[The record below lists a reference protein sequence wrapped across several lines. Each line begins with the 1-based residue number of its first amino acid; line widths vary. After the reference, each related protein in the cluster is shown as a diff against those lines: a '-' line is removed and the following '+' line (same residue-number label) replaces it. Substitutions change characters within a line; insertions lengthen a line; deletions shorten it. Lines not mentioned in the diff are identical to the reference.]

1 MSCFKNIKKAISADG
16 VKLPKSPSLLAGL
29 KDLLSFKGVGQ
40 AMERVEGLVQSNI
53 KNLATAFSPA
63 NIASK
68 VSETVEGLADQI
80 TSRVDAAIEGVT
92 NLKSRLQSLTQA
104 PTKAMEMFKDKVDG
118 IGDLQSMASEVN
130 GENCAKASLAQAG
143 KALGSIDSN
152 IKTGVDSLSNADKK
166 ILKQSPDSPEA
177 QAIKTKLQADA
188 AKQAQDDAIGASAT
202 SENNVDGEPSAQLA
216 TESDNLG
223 SSSIQVVDE
232 NVTNIFNSMI
242 TSPQSVWPAEH
253 SVDRFLGSKRYS
265 WNDYKPYIMPSV
277 EKFFDGIGSGDKPDP
292 SNVQADTITTNDEA
306 KFVSPVALNSSL
318 LYKISEAKEIFGD
331 PGPAGDGNRTLTM
344 LFQSYIEQLDVTA
357 DENGDP
363 EYLVV
368 VKFLINEIYTTEESA
383 SKRVLLN
390 NTKSSNRSSVKSAHD
405 ECVRL
410 MRQRVEFEI
419 KESDAIFLNFGEA
432 R

>member
-53 KNLATAFSPA
+53 KNLATAFSPT
-63 NIASK
+63 NIANK
-68 VSETVEGLADQI
+68 VSDTVEGLADQI

-104 PTKAMEMFKDKVDG
+104 PTKAMEMFKSKIDG
-118 IGDLQSMASEVN
+118 MGDLKSMASEVN
-130 GENCAKASLAQAG
+130 GENCAKTSLAQAG

-152 IKTGVDSLSNADKK
+152 IQAGVDSLSNADKK
-166 ILKQSPDSPEA
+166 ILKQSPDSPES
-177 QAIKTKLQADA
+177 QAIKAKLQASA
-188 AKQAQDDAIGASAT
+188 AKQAQDDAIGAASA
-202 SENNVDGEPSAQLA
+202 SENNVDGEPSAQPA

-253 SVDRFLGSKRYS
+253 SVDRFLGPERYRWS
-265 WNDYKPYIMPSV
+265 DYKPYIMPSV
-277 EKFFDGIGSGDKPDP
+277 EKFFDGIGSGEKPDP
-292 SNVQADTITTNDEA
+292 SNVQADTVTTNDEA
-306 KFVSPVALNSSL
+306 KYVSSIALNSSL
-318 LYKISEAKEIFGD
+318 LYTMSEAREIFD
-331 PGPAGDGNRTLTM
+331 NPGPAGDGNRTLTM
-344 LFQSYIEQLDVTA
+344 LFRTYIEQLDVTA

-363 EYLVV
+363 QYFVV
-368 VKFLINEIYTTEESA
+368 VKFLIHAIYTTEESA
-383 SKRVLLN
+383 SMRLLLN

-419 KESDAIFLNFGEA
+419 ADSDAIFLNFGEA